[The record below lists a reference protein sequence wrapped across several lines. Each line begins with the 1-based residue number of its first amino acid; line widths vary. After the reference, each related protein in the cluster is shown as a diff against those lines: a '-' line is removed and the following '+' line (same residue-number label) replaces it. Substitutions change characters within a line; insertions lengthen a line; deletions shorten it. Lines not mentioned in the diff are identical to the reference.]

1 MATISAPGEV
11 VRLPC
16 QVYQYWERTDIGNR
30 LTCMTRPQVMEAI
43 CVMKGV
49 KPERK
54 PDASGRPVDEYWGV
68 SLKMLSDLKFL
79 DSLKAYDKDH
89 IPVPIIK
96 KIRDK

>member
-1 MATISAPGEV
+1 
-11 VRLPC
+11 
-16 QVYQYWERTDIGNR
+16 
-30 LTCMTRPQVMEAI
+30 MEAI